1 MFSKIGL
8 LIVTLSL
15 NLAACKTTQNGEAA
29 GLSDVA
35 GVSTQPLVASWTQLG
50 PNGQLIAKAISSDTS
65 CPSMTVDGV
74 TLPLQPRTPP
84 SADFQ
89 ILVCEAI
96 VPANAQLALLNN
108 QQLPL
113 PKANPQRIIIFGD
126 TGCRMKTVK
135 NNKFEFQG
143 CDTVHWPLGQ
153 LATLMASMKPDLVI
167 HVGDFHYREAPC
179 PGINPLCT
187 RDIAGD
193 NWTSWQQ
200 DFITP
205 VTPLFS
211 ASPLLLVRGN
221 HELCARG
228 GGGWFH
234 LLDPRPMP
242 ASCIDETSPYWVPV
256 GDHQFGIMD
265 SATDANHQPSL
276 DQLAQTSIDNTLIW
290 LFTHR
295 PFLTPGADDETT
307 VPPPTLPAAFAGV
320 GKVGAVLTGHQH
332 RLSFNT
338 FDDSRP
344 PELISGNGGT
354 ALDNEIVAGQTY
366 SPVNGNSFHAME
378 WFEFGFLVFDRQAG
392 GWAVSEYDRKGN
404 VVFKCN
410 MQEAL
415 GQRTNFSCS
424 RTP

>member
-143 CDTVHWPLGQ
+143 CDTVHWRLTHTTG
-153 LATLMASMKPDLVI
+153 
-167 HVGDFHYREAPC
+167 E
-179 PGINPLCT
+179 NT
-187 RDIAGD
+187 RG
-193 NWTSWQQ
+193 
-200 DFITP
+200 
-205 VTPLFS
+205 
-211 ASPLLLVRGN
+211 
-221 HELCARG
+221 
-228 GGGWFH
+228 
-234 LLDPRPMP
+234 
-242 ASCIDETSPYWVPV
+242 
-256 GDHQFGIMD
+256 
-265 SATDANHQPSL
+265 
-276 DQLAQTSIDNTLIW
+276 
-290 LFTHR
+290 
-295 PFLTPGADDETT
+295 
-307 VPPPTLPAAFAGV
+307 
-320 GKVGAVLTGHQH
+320 
-332 RLSFNT
+332 
-338 FDDSRP
+338 
-344 PELISGNGGT
+344 
-354 ALDNEIVAGQTY
+354 
-366 SPVNGNSFHAME
+366 
-378 WFEFGFLVFDRQAG
+378 
-392 GWAVSEYDRKGN
+392 
-404 VVFKCN
+404 
-410 MQEAL
+410 
-415 GQRTNFSCS
+415 
-424 RTP
+424 